1 MDIKNKKIT
10 TKKVVNKTTTKNK
23 GGQTKYSD
31 DLFNKICDEL
41 AQSSTA
47 LYKICQN
54 NGITR
59 ATFMNWVNNNKDLFA
74 IYDNAK
80 EEQLKFLAEQIID
93 IADNGSGDTNRDKLR
108 IESRKWLLSKLDRK
122 KFGDQITQDI
132 NVKNEAPLFII
143 KD

>member
-1 MDIKNKKIT
+1 MDIKNKKIA
-10 TKKVVNKTTTKNK
+10 TKKVINKTTTKTK

-80 EEQLKFLAEQIID
+80 EDQLKFLAEQIID
-93 IADNGSGDTNRDKLR
+93 IADNGSDTNRDKLR

-132 NVKNEAPLFII
+132 NVKNELPLF
-143 KD
+143 DLGLN